1 MKEQVSKQNELIP
14 REKFIHGDSP
24 AKIPNWRLVD
34 SPERPDC
41 VEIEEGI
48 EIYTTKNNVKYVRTP
63 EERFENLKDFPYEPH
78 YAHVEDLR
86 MHYID
91 EGSESGEVILLLHG
105 QPSWSYLY
113 RKMIPILAEAG
124 YRVIAADNMGLGR
137 SDKPIDIGFH
147 TYEHH
152 VAILK
157 EFLAKLN
164 LNNITLFC
172 QDWGGLFGLRMV
184 GEKPELFARVIAA
197 NTQLP
202 VILKGMNPYLVP
214 NPIKIDCSIKEIDFE
229 QFASEQMSRRNR
241 KIFFPPRQQKWFQR
255 WIIYCLIHPN
265 LKASQILQVAT
276 INNLSDDEL
285 AAYDAPYPSFVYK
298 AAIRTLPSMVAAIE
312 QNNED
317 AWKNL
322 GEYNKPFLF
331 LGGEEDLLLGTLG
344 VQKTF
349 TSHIPGTKGK
359 AHERYPNAGHY
370 IQDDI
375 GVELAKKVI
384 SFIKANPV

>member
-1 MKEQVSKQNELIP
+1 VSKQKDLIP
-14 REKFIHGDSP
+14 KEKKIHGDSP
-24 AKIPNWRLVD
+24 PKIPNWRLID
-34 SPERPDC
+34 SPERPEC
-41 VEIEEGI
+41 VESEEGI

-63 EERFENLKDFPYEPH
+63 EERFENLKDYPFEPH
-78 YAHVEDLR
+78 YVLVEDLR

-124 YRVIAADNMGLGR
+124 YRVIAADNMGMGR

-172 QDWGGLFGLRMV
+172 QDWGGNIGLRIV
-184 GEKPELFARVIAA
+184 GDQPESFARVIAA

-202 VILKGMNPYLVP
+202 IIPKGMNPFLIP
-214 NPIKIDCSIKEIDFE
+214 NPVKLDCSLKEVDFE
-229 QFASEQMSRRNR
+229 RFVSEQTSQMKRYSQARYM
-241 KIFFPPRQQKWFQR
+241 KFFQR
-255 WIIYCLIHPN
+255 WMVYCLIHPN
-265 LKASQILQVAT
+265 LKASQILQVVT
-276 INNLSDDEL
+276 VNNLSTEEL
-285 AAYDAPYPSFVYK
+285 AAYDAPYPSLIYK
-298 AAIRTLPSMVAAIE
+298 AAPRTLPSMVAAIE
-312 QNNED
+312 QNNEE
-317 AWKNL
+317 AWDKL
-322 GEYNKPFLF
+322 AEFEKPFLF
-331 LGGEEDLLLGTLG
+331 LGGEEDQSSGSLET
-344 VQKTF
+344 QKTF
-349 TSHIPGTKGK
+349 TDHIPGAKGQ
-359 AHERYPNAGHY
+359 AHQRFPDAGHF

-384 SFIKANPV
+384 SFIKANPM